1 MASVKTYLKATKVL
15 FEQEVE
21 RLKEQAKAQA
31 KAQYEAGKQEYDE
44 ARQEVINTIDKLQ
57 SIIDTIKAPRKIAQD
72 LLVATMVKYEE
83 TKSSVLLAKAEL
95 DETAEKL
102 AALD

>member
-44 ARQEVINTIDKLQ
+44 ARQEVINIPIL
-57 SIIDTIKAPRKIAQD
+57 S
-72 LLVATMVKYEE
+72 
-83 TKSSVLLAKAEL
+83 
-95 DETAEKL
+95 
-102 AALD
+102 